1 MKPQPE
7 APALAWA
14 RGRRGNPGAGGAPAA
29 RVRSSAAESQEAGP
43 ATAGSRLV
51 RFGIWDVGSLPIIS
65 YEPQLRCLICL
76 MHTCMCDL
84 HCNNERFSFS

>member
-29 RVRSSAAESQEAGP
+29 RVRSSAAESQEVGP
-43 ATAGSRLV
+43 RRQEVAWGVWNLGCW
-51 RFGIWDVGSLPIIS
+51 FPS
-65 YEPQLRCLICL
+65 Y
-76 MHTCMCDL
+76 H
-84 HCNNERFSFS
+84 

>member
-29 RVRSSAAESQEAGP
+29 RVRSSAAESQEVGP
-43 ATAGSRLV
+43 RRQEVTWSVLEFGMLV
-51 RFGIWDVGSLPIIS
+51 PFLSLVMNLS
-65 YEPQLRCLICL
+65 LGV
-76 MHTCMCDL
+76 
-84 HCNNERFSFS
+84 